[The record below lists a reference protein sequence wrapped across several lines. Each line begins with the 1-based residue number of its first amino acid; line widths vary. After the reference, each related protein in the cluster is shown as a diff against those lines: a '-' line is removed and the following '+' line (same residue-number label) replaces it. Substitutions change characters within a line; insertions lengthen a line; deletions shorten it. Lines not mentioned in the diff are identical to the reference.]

1 MAKMYLMSGCS
12 GVGKTTFAK
21 KFAEENNLLYLG
33 TDEFYALIN
42 GDEIIHENSFEVWIA
57 LYQAIHAAEMN
68 GRDCIVDTNAL
79 TVVHRDQFL
88 DWFPTFEHHL
98 FFISANEDLRRAN
111 NLSRRRQV
119 PEEKMNEMSVRVQ
132 YPYWEKL
139 DVRWQSLTWYANIGN
154 KLQLVERRKR
164 R

>member
-42 GDEIIHENSFEVWIA
+42 GDETIHENSFEVWIA

-98 FFISANEDLRRAN
+98 IFINASEKLRKAN

-119 PEEKMNEMSVRVQ
+119 PEAEMKKMVLKLE
-132 YPYWEKL
+132 YPFWERL
-139 DVRWQSLTWYANIGN
+139 DMRWRSLLWIANVDN
-154 KLQLVERRKR
+154 KFSIVERRMNK
-164 R
+164 

>member
-42 GDEIIHENSFEVWIA
+42 GDETIHENSFEVWIA

-98 FFISANEDLRRAN
+98 IYIFANEELRWAN
-111 NLSRRRQV
+111 NSSRRRVV
-119 PEEKMNEMSVRVQ
+119 PDYEMKKMRHRLQPPV
-132 YPYWEKL
+132 WGKI
-139 DVRWQSLTWYANIGN
+139 DHRWKSLTTIFNSDNNFMVLPNEW
-154 KLQLVERRKR
+154 E
-164 R
+164 

>member
-21 KFAEENNLLYLG
+21 KFAEENDLLYLG

-42 GDEIIHENSFEVWIA
+42 GDETIHENSFEVWIA

-79 TVVHRDQFL
+79 TVLHRDQFL

-98 FFISANEDLRRAN
+98 IFINASEKLRKAN

-119 PEEKMNEMSVRVQ
+119 PETEMKKMALKLE
-132 YPYWEKL
+132 YPFWERL
-139 DVRWQSLTWYANIGN
+139 DMRWCSLLWIANVNN
-154 KLQLVERRKR
+154 KFSIVERRNR
-164 R
+164 